1 MSKDKLTGAALLVI
15 SILIIVVYNV
25 VLWLPSLA
33 KIAGLFL
40 LKLTD
45 SIIVIV
51 VLGILAYIGYTLYTT
66 PPPKPIEEIEKELER
81 ELKSLTQP
89 QKGQQE
95 GSPTTSGSSTPS

>member
-15 SILIIVVYNV
+15 SVLIIVAYNV

-66 PPPKPIEEIEKELER
+66 PPPKPIEEIEKELEK

-95 GSPTTSGSSTPS
+95 GGPSASSSSTPS